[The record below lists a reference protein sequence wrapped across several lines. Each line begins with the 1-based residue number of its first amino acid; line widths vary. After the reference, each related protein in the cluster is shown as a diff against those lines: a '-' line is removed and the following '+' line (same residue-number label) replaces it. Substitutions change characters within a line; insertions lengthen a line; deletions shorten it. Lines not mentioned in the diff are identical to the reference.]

1 MHCDEC
7 LTSLAHADLE
17 QLAELPGIADH
28 VEHCGRC
35 QPAAQ
40 LLLEASREAQRR
52 VGLARSRQSDSE
64 FVRGVAAAVERRRRA
79 RIVYA
84 VSMLGL
90 LIAAVITLSRF
101 MSSIERAKQDLF
113 PTLTTVTLTLNC
125 ISSQDAGNLISPYLR
140 SHGSIY
146 RLGSGPLNVITVR
159 ATDTEIAQVRG
170 LLARFDQT
178 TGGRCAPRVER

>member
-28 VEHCGRC
+28 VKHCARC
-35 QPAAQ
+35 KPAAQ
-40 LLLEASREAQRR
+40 LLVEASHEARRR
-52 VGLARSRQSDSE
+52 VALAQSRRSDAE
-64 FVRGVAAAVERRRRA
+64 LVRGVAAAVERRRRV

-84 VSMLGL
+84 VAVLGL
-90 LIAAVITLSRF
+90 LIAAVMSFGRLV
-101 MSSIERAKQDLF
+101 SSIERAKQEMF

-178 TGGRCAPRVER
+178 TGGRCAAGKP